1 MFIGRLLQVHF
12 ICHGDE
18 GHGRFDLG
26 DDTWGLSMVAHH
38 VLPKRHVHHG
48 LLWCLQLLCTK
59 HLSNSITLVDSQ
71 VMVKNSSIG
80 KLKGI

>member
-1 MFIGRLLQVHF
+1 MGAIHGSPSRFTQALGASWTILVSSTIG
-12 ICHGDE
+12 
-18 GHGRFDLG
+18 
-26 DDTWGLSMVAHH
+26 
-38 VLPKRHVHHG
+38 
-48 LLWCLQLLCTK
+48 TK